1 MSVSSEGIHEKVPS
15 EEVKAEPGDV
25 LAFGN
30 PGPQS
35 VIPFNS
41 YSCSPTTGLIKRNTH
56 SATIY
61 KNTPYYF
68 EVLGSC
74 REYSLTAVL
83 RTYYTV

>member
-1 MSVSSEGIHEKVPS
+1 MSVSSTGIHEKVPS
-15 EEVKAEPGDV
+15 EDVKAEPGDV

-35 VIPFNS
+35 VIPFTYYN
-41 YSCSPTTGLIKRNTH
+41 CSNTAVLIMRNTH

-68 EVLGSC
+68 EVLGDC

-83 RTYYTV
+83 RTYNTV